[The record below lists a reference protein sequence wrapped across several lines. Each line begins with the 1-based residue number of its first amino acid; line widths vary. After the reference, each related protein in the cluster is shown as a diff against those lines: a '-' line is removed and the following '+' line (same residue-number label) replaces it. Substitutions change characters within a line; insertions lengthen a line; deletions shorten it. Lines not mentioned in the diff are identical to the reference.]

1 MTFKSAVQKLLDLYN
16 QPLPEKT
23 FFRGLIFCSIAALL
37 LRILLALPALS
48 EPATLL
54 RPDSMGYWEPARA
67 IASGDGLV
75 SSPGSVQPE
84 VVRPVGYSAFLAL
97 GMLFSGESLLFA
109 ALLGCIAGA
118 SAIIPVMLAARKLLT
133 GRAAVCGGI
142 LYTLNITAIAASPL
156 ILSDTLLGVL
166 TAWQFFFAI
175 YFIKE
180 KSLMHFA
187 ALTVLAIA
195 GTLVKPVN
203 LPITLIG
210 LPLIL
215 LLAKLPYR
223 ELLRGALLWA
233 VLLMA
238 LLVPY
243 WVRNAAICGDF
254 DGNTAN
260 LYFHNGSAVMAHVT
274 CESSEVWRDRLLAQ
288 AADEFAS
295 HPEKY
300 PTIKE
305 QNQWKKAQFRAMI
318 KEYPAAFCITHLP
331 NIFNLLPDVPS
342 LLENNHASSTGRG
355 TMAVLR
361 QKGFFAAVDHYLNG
375 RWGMLFYLLPLLI
388 LYALTM
394 LLALIQLF
402 LYLKKRDWQAIL
414 LFGTLVF
421 YYVWAPGPV
430 ISPRYLLP
438 ALPMIIFM
446 AVQCGT
452 YFNSKSTFNNISQ
465 EVRS

>member
-1 MTFKSAVQKLLDLYN
+1 MTFKSAAQKLFERCN
-16 QPLPEKT
+16 QPLPAKVFYRDLVILT
-23 FFRGLIFCSIAALL
+23 AAALL

-48 EPATLL
+48 EPSTLL

-67 IASGDGLV
+67 IAAGDGLV
-75 SSPGSVQPE
+75 SSPGSTQLE
-84 VVRPVGYSAFLAL
+84 VVRPVGYSAFLAF
-97 GMLFSGESLLFA
+97 GILFAGESLLFA
-109 ALLGCIAGA
+109 AILGMIAGA
-118 SAIIPVMLAARKLLT
+118 SAIIPIALATRKLC
-133 GRAAVCGGI
+133 GERAGLLAGI
-142 LYTLNITAIAASPL
+142 LYALNISAIAASPL
-156 ILSDTLLGVL
+156 ILSDTLLGL
-166 TAWQFFFAI
+166 LAAWQFYFAI
-175 YFIKE
+175 YFIKD
-180 KSLMHFA
+180 KKLIFFVFLTIFA
-187 ALTVLAIA
+187 IV

-215 LLAKLPYR
+215 LLARLPR
-223 ELLRGALLWA
+223 LELLKGVLLWL
-233 VLLMA
+233 VLTLA

-260 LYFHNGSAVMAHVT
+260 LYFHNGSAVMAHAT
-274 CESSEVWRDRLLAQ
+274 GESSEVWRERLLAQ
-288 AADEFAS
+288 ADAEFSA

-305 QNQWKKAQFRAMI
+305 KNRWKKAQFKAMI
-318 KEYPAAFCITHLP
+318 KQYPWDFMVTHLP
-331 NIFNLLPDVPS
+331 NIFNLLPDAAS
-342 LLENNHASSTGRG
+342 LLENNHASSSGRG

-361 QKGFFAAVDHYLNG
+361 QKGFFAAANFYLNG
-375 RWGMLFYLLPLLI
+375 RWGVIFFLLPLLAV
-388 LYALTM
+388 YALTM
-394 LLALIQLF
+394 ILALLQLF
-402 LYLKKRDWQAIL
+402 LYLKKFDWQAIL

-452 YFNSKSTFNNISQ
+452 YFKINSTFDNK
-465 EVRS
+465 EVKS

>member
-1 MTFKSAVQKLLDLYN
+1 MTFKSAAQKLFERYN
-16 QPLPEKT
+16 QPLPAKVFYRDLVILT
-23 FFRGLIFCSIAALL
+23 AAALL

-48 EPATLL
+48 EPSTLL

-67 IASGDGLV
+67 IAAGDGLV
-75 SSPGSVQPE
+75 SSPGSTQLE
-84 VVRPVGYSAFLAL
+84 VVRPVGYSAFLAF
-97 GMLFSGESLLFA
+97 GILFAGESLLFA
-109 ALLGCIAGA
+109 AILGMIAGA
-118 SAIIPVMLAARKLLT
+118 SAIIPIALATRKLC
-133 GRAAVCGGI
+133 GERAGLLAGI
-142 LYTLNITAIAASPL
+142 LYALNISAIAASPL
-156 ILSDTLLGVL
+156 ILSDTLLGL
-166 TAWQFFFAI
+166 LAAWQFYFAI
-175 YFIKE
+175 YFIKD
-180 KSLMHFA
+180 KKLIFFVF
-187 ALTVLAIA
+187 LTIFAIA

-215 LLAKLPYR
+215 LLARLPR
-223 ELLRGALLWA
+223 LELLKGALLWL
-233 VLLMA
+233 VLSLA

-260 LYFHNGSAVMAHVT
+260 LYFHNGSAVMAHAT
-274 CESSEVWRDRLLAQ
+274 GESSEVWRERLLAQ
-288 AADEFAS
+288 ADAEFSA

-305 QNQWKKAQFRAMI
+305 KNRWKKAQFKAMI
-318 KEYPAAFCITHLP
+318 KQYPWDFMVTHLP
-331 NIFNLLPDVPS
+331 NIFNLLPDAAS
-342 LLENNHASSTGRG
+342 LLENNHASSSGRG

-361 QKGFFAAVDHYLNG
+361 QKGFFAAANFYLNG
-375 RWGMLFYLLPLLI
+375 RWGVIFFLLPLLAV
-388 LYALTM
+388 YAFTM
-394 LLALIQLF
+394 ILALLQLF
-402 LYLKKRDWQAIL
+402 LYLKKFDWQAIL

-452 YFNSKSTFNNISQ
+452 YFKTNSTFDNK
-465 EVRS
+465 EVKS